1 MNALYLCASLTGVAA
16 GGSYCWSPISP
27 RWGVTTGSPAST
39 MYWAEAQHSL
49 LPQGLSTS
57 DKERSECRA
66 AWPGRQPQASSPDGE
81 LLAGAVC

>member
-1 MNALYLCASLTGVAA
+1 
-16 GGSYCWSPISP
+16 
-27 RWGVTTGSPAST
+27 